1 MPNRESATADTKSLL
16 HGEVPPPRHRE
27 LSATADSRE
36 FYHEHIAVTLTS
48 IPTFHYARQTVS
60 RLGTIIGAF
69 TLLIVSIC
77 HDSSGA
83 QTHAGANV
91 GLFLLPASLFYGI
104 KPTDY
109 QKLAIDVFAAAAAMA
124 AASVLF

>member
-1 MPNRESATADTKSLL
+1 MPNRKSATADTKSLL
-16 HGEVPPPRHRE
+16 HGDVPPPRHRE
-27 LSATADSRE
+27 LSATADSRD

-48 IPTFHYARQTVS
+48 RPTFHYCRQTVS
-60 RLGTIIGAF
+60 RLGTVIGAV

-77 HDSSGA
+77 HDGLGA

-91 GLFLLPASLFYGI
+91 GLFLLLPSLFCGI